1 MMFSHKGN
9 RVIKQEG
16 RELKQTIIKILYFI
30 VWFKTMELY
39 EPLFKSVET
48 NEQTNKKNNKKKL
61 KNLFWWYKGM
71 RLLTYNLIDN
81 ILL

>member
-48 NEQTNKKNNKKKL
+48 NEQTNKKNNKKK
-61 KNLFWWYKGM
+61 NWRTYFDGIKGWD
-71 RLLTYNLIDN
+71 Y
-81 ILL
+81 